1 MKEFLEK
8 SLDEPLGD
16 GGKREYF
23 FSQKS
28 SSDLT
33 DETCWTENVFFLH
46 YMQDLYVRNL
56 KEILFK

>member
-16 GGKREYF
+16 GGKRGYF

-33 DETCWTENVFFLH
+33 DETCWTEKVYFLH
-46 YMQDLYVRNL
+46 
-56 KEILFK
+56 